1 MPGQGQLALANQ
13 PARLLPA
20 PYSPFLLPAPGD
32 ALPSMSFLLSRQPS
46 DLLFYEGRMR
56 PVAEIMAACCAMF
69 GGYARHTMLPAP
81 ERPST
86 LSQLDSWARIE
97 SAILSPALQVAQDP
111 SGSGFT
117 VVTRRAVR
125 EGHALVRM
133 PSRLALTAD
142 GAVKALPGLLSPN
155 LEAHVSIAAWLM
167 RLVDAPP
174 ARMRTYLKA
183 LRAEAEVDC
192 TLRWSSEDLAHL
204 QTSLART
211 AAARSAA

>member
-1 MPGQGQLALANQ
+1 MYLV
-13 PARLLPA
+13 
-20 PYSPFLLPAPGD
+20 
-32 ALPSMSFLLSRQPS
+32 PSFASS
-46 DLLFYEGRMR
+46 
-56 PVAEIMAACCAMF
+56 
-69 GGYARHTMLPAP
+69 
-81 ERPST
+81 
-86 LSQLDSWARIE
+86 
-97 SAILSPALQVAQDP
+97 AQDP

-183 LRAEAEVDC
+183 LRGPACGGRGRLHAPLE
-192 TLRWSSEDLAHL
+192 SSEDLAHL
-204 QTSLART
+204 QTSLARSGWQQT
-211 AAARSAA
+211 PQTDFAK